1 MESTPKT
8 MICQQEI
15 FVNIYRKPSF
25 FKQPLYTC
33 GFIYRHNKFQ
43 MFIYNLYLSSQTH
56 SSPISLCLLR
66 HTALEKFFHI
76 CGYHISEQNATMYF
90 LYLTIFSFTKK
101 SNLCWARAFFLW
113 LFSFD
118 FGCFVVMASFKML
131 YRIYLS
137 FCISRIHSLLSP

>member
-1 MESTPKT
+1 
-8 MICQQEI
+8 
-15 FVNIYRKPSF
+15 
-25 FKQPLYTC
+25 
-33 GFIYRHNKFQ
+33 

-76 CGYHISEQNATMYF
+76 CGYHISEQTATMYF

-101 SNLCWARAFFLW
+101 VTCVGQELSFFDCSHSILAVLW
-113 LFSFD
+113 SWLHL
-118 FGCFVVMASFKML
+118 KML

-137 FCISRIHSLLSP
+137 FCISRIHSFTITLT